1 MPTICTTFEGVQLQW
16 MACAIDLRHA
26 AERLEHAAR
35 LLAAKRKKE
44 AEDSAKLG
52 LEAMERAIACCAGW
66 E

>member
-1 MPTICTTFEGVQLQW
+1 MPTICTTFEGIQLQW

-26 AERLEHAAR
+26 AERLEQAAR
-35 LLAAKRKKE
+35 LLGAKQKQA